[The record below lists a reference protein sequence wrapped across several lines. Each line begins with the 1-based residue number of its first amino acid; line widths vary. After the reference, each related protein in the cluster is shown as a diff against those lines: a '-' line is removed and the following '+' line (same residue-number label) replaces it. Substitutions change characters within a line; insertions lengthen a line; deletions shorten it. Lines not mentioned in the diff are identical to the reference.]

1 MTVDSADVTVLPYVD
16 ILRELRRVESLSTA
30 ERVAWKN
37 SIIEEPEQLAGIF
50 ERSIEQVESAIGAKE
65 KSTSFNDSETKKGPK
80 PPPKPAK
87 TKSAR
92 AKAAAARG
100 PKTDNEKAEEILFAV
115 AEAGGVTVSGAP
127 RLAADYAGYRIAPLR
142 TKSGS
147 VLEGDDAPAG
157 DPGERYRLDLLL
169 QSRDEDAL
177 PIIGLLKYGEET
189 DPLLALLEALAHVAL
204 LAAPGQTTRLRKQLV
219 VKDEDGETPRFD
231 DHDDSV
237 FDIYLFVA
245 GHRRNAASQRS
256 ALWDAVPA
264 IIDAVL
270 DQPEIAKHVRR
281 IEGVKIPLSGDARP
295 QLAGASVL
303 GTPVA
308 WEKD

>member
-16 ILRELRRVESLSTA
+16 ILRELRRVEGLSTA

-37 SIIEEPEQLAGIF
+37 TIIEEPEKLAEIF
-50 ERSIEQVESAIGAKE
+50 ERSIQQVEEALGASE
-65 KSTSFNDSETKKGPK
+65 KGTSFYDSETKKGPK
-80 PPPKPAK
+80 APPKPAK

-100 PKTDNEKAEEILFAV
+100 PKTDAEKAEEILYAI

-127 RLAADYAGYRIAPLR
+127 RLAADYAGYRLAPLR
-142 TKSGS
+142 TKVGGAFS
-147 VLEGDDAPAG
+147 EPDAPDG
-157 DPGERYRLDLLL
+157 DPGERYRFDLLL

-177 PIIGLLKYGEET
+177 PIIGLLKYGEGI
-189 DPLLALLEALAHVAL
+189 DPLLALLEALVHVAL
-204 LAAPGQTTRLRKQLV
+204 LASPGQTVRLRKQIV
-219 VKDEDGETPRFD
+219 VKDEDGDSPRFD
-231 DHDDSV
+231 EHEGSV
-237 FDIYLFVA
+237 FDIYLFIA

-270 DQPEIAKHVRR
+270 DQPQIAAHVRR
-281 IEGVKIPLSGDARP
+281 IEGVKVPLSGDARP

-303 GTPVA
+303 GTPVD

>member
-1 MTVDSADVTVLPYVD
+1 MSVDSPDVTVLPYVD
-16 ILRELRRVESLSTA
+16 ILRELRRVEGLSTA

-37 SIIEEPEQLAGIF
+37 TIIEEPEELAAIF
-50 ERSIEQVESAIGAKE
+50 ARSLEQVEAAIGDSELK
-65 KSTSFNDSETKKGPK
+65 TSFFDSETKKGPK
-80 PPPKPAK
+80 APPKPAK

-92 AKAAAARG
+92 ARAAAARG
-100 PKTDNEKAEEILFAV
+100 PKTDAEKAEEILYAV
-115 AEAGGVTVSGAP
+115 AQSGGVTVSGAP
-127 RLAADYAGYRIAPLR
+127 RLAADYAGYKVAPLR
-142 TKSGS
+142 TKNG
-147 VLEGDDAPAG
+147 GAFDAQDAPAG
-157 DPGERYRLDLLL
+157 DPGERYRFDLLL

-177 PIIGLLKYGEET
+177 PIIGLLKYGEDI
-189 DPLLALLEALAHVAL
+189 DPLLAMLEALVHVAL
-204 LAAPGQTTRLRKQLV
+204 LAPAGQTARLRKQIV
-219 VKDEDGETPRFD
+219 VKDEDGESPRFD
-231 DHDDSV
+231 DHEQSL

-270 DQPEIAKHVRR
+270 DQPEIAAHVRR

-295 QLAGASVL
+295 QLAGNSVL
-303 GTPVA
+303 GTPVD